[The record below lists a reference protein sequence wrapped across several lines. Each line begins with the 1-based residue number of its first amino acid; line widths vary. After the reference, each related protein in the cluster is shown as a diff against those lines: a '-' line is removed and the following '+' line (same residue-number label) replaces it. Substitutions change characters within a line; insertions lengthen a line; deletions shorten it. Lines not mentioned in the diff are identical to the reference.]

1 MNPEREPTRDELLA
15 MAYADGELAADE
27 RAAFEERLASEEALA
42 LEVAELKRLELLARH
57 AVGPEPMDTEWARLR
72 DDPVHR
78 AGSGLAL
85 SLCAV
90 GAVGGLGWLVLELV
104 RSSFSPTLKAI
115 LAALLIG
122 LVLMVAMAVRARLKT
137 LPYDPYRE
145 VQR

>member
-1 MNPEREPTRDELLA
+1 MSAEREPTRDELLA

-42 LEVAELKRLELLARH
+42 LEVAELRRLDVLARH
-57 AVGPEPMDTEWARLR
+57 AVGPEPMDSEWKRLGQ
-72 DDPVHR
+72 DPVQR

-85 SLCAV
+85 SLLAV
-90 GAVGGLGWLVLELV
+90 GAVSGLGWLVLELL
-104 RSSFSPTLKAI
+104 RSSFSLPLKTI
-115 LAALLIG
+115 LGALLLG
-122 LVLMVAMAVRARLKT
+122 LVLMVVMAIRARLKT